1 MGEDVDSSEENQESE
16 SKDKEGSS
24 VESPKECENQ
34 EDYPMGIEEEKEKPD
49 SSISE
54 EQKDDEAPVANEK
67 LASENSGE
75 PENEDQA
82 EQQL

>member
-1 MGEDVDSSEENQESE
+1 
-16 SKDKEGSS
+16 
-24 VESPKECENQ
+24 
-34 EDYPMGIEEEKEKPD
+34 MGIEEEKEKPD

-54 EQKDDEAPVANEK
+54 EQKDDEAPAANVK
-67 LASENSGE
+67 IASENSGE